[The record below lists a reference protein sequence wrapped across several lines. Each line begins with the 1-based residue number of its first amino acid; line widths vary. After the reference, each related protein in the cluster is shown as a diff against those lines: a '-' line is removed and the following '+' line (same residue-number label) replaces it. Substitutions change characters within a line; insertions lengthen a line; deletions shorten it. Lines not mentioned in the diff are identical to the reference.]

1 MDNNK
6 LETISNLFEDSE
18 IRSVWDSETE
28 EYYFSVVDVIGAL
41 TESKDS
47 KDYWY
52 RLKKRMTEEEKSEL
66 STKCRQLKL
75 KSKDGKFYSTD
86 TLDTKGILRLIESVP
101 SPKAEPFKLWLAQ
114 MGKERID
121 EVFDPELAINRA
133 VDYYRSRGYDDKW
146 IKTRLTGVVDRRKL
160 TDVWKEN
167 GITKNYE
174 YGILTNEIYQ
184 EWSGMK
190 ASQYKEYKGIRK
202 ESLRDNMTDIEVAL
216 TDLGEIATRELAKE
230 HKPYG
235 LKENRKIAK
244 MGGHAAKVARDDIEK
259 NLGKSVISKKNALN
273 YKYLEDN
280 KTLKNT
286 SKKKLKENINM
297 EENDE

>member
-18 IRSVWDSETE
+18 IRSVWDSEKE
-28 EYYFSVVDVIGAL
+28 EYYFSVVDIISAL
-41 TESKDS
+41 TDS
-47 KDYWY
+47 KIPKRYWTD
-52 RLKKRMTEEEKSEL
+52 LKRKLTEEGSQLYENIV
-66 STKCRQLKL
+66 QLKM
-75 KSKDGKFYSTD
+75 KANDGKMRETD
-86 TLDTKGILRLIESVP
+86 TLDAKGILRLIESIP
-101 SPKAEPFKLWLAQ
+101 SPKAEPFKLWLAK
-114 MGKERID
+114 MGNDRID

-133 VDYYRSRGYDDKW
+133 VDYYRSRGYDDNW
-146 IKTRLTGVVDRRKL
+146 IKARMTGVVDRRKL

-167 GITKNYE
+167 GITKNIE
-174 YGILTNEIYQ
+174 YAVLTNEIYQ
-184 EWSGMK
+184 AWSGMR
-190 ASQYKEYKGIRK
+190 ASEYKEFKGIRK

-216 TDLGEIATRELAKE
+216 TDLGEIATRELAKK
-230 HKPYG
+230 HRPYG
-235 LKENRKIAK
+235 LEANKKVAH

-259 NLGKSVISKKNALN
+259 NLGETVVTRKNALN
-273 YKYLEDN
+273 YKYLNDN